1 MIMQGDRDKGTQ
13 LLIIINKGSSYFK
26 QAHICYQEA
35 TESKIQPGVSQNLC
49 FLAILFPILQP
60 PLLCWHLGWSACFHL
75 LINKK
80 VILSSTKK
88 KTARGGVLE
97 IILSNLHLTIIILGW
112 PGFQICFQGRVSI
125 TNSNWLIPTAPT
137 KSYKSS
143 INLPDSD
150 LRPITYL
157 KHQRTCKYTC
167 H

>member
-13 LLIIINKGSSYFK
+13 LLIIINKGSSHFK

-97 IILSNLHLTIIILGW
+97 IILSNLHLTIIILG
-112 PGFQICFQGRVSI
+112 
-125 TNSNWLIPTAPT
+125 
-137 KSYKSS
+137 
-143 INLPDSD
+143 
-150 LRPITYL
+150 
-157 KHQRTCKYTC
+157 
-167 H
+167 